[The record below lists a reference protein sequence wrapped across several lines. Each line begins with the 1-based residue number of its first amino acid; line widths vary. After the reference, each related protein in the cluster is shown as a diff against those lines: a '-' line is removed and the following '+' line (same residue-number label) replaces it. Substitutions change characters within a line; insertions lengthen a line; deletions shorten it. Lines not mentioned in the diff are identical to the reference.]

1 MKYVAQ
7 FKKVSYEQFEKDM
20 KELGLKNV
28 EVAYNNVKIPKR
40 ATTGSAGYD
49 FVSPIGFTL
58 YHGESIII
66 PTGIRCLID
75 ESWVL
80 NIYPRSGLGFKTHVR
95 LANSVGIID
104 SDYFYADNE
113 GHIMIKLVAD
123 KPIEVKAGDRIA
135 QGVFTEYGIT
145 VDDNATESRH
155 GGMGS
160 SGE

>member
-7 FKKVSYEQFEKDM
+7 FKNVSYEQFEKDM
-20 KELGLKNV
+20 KKLGLQNV
-28 EVAYNNVKIPKR
+28 EVAYDNVKIPKR
-40 ATTGSAGYD
+40 VTTGSAGYD
-49 FVSPIGFTL
+49 FVSPISFTL

-104 SDYFYADNE
+104 SDYYYADNE

-155 GGMGS
+155 GGIGS